1 MRRVRNLF
9 LRSTL
14 RTQITVA
21 FLAVALLSLGL
32 LAFLYTRTTRAAL
45 TGEAN
50 QTLFA
55 AASRT
60 AASLD
65 AFISVNLQA
74 VRAEAVLPEVV
85 AYLSLAADQRPGS
98 VEEAKAQGTLYTLMK
113 KKDWFYISSYALL
126 DHQGRN
132 IMDLFPADIGQD
144 ESDRDYFQVPL
155 QTGRP
160 YMSSVEFAQTVG
172 GVYFYFSS
180 PVRNEVGQIVGV
192 LRVRHSVTPLQE
204 LISESQGLAG
214 DGSFAILLDENHVR
228 LAHGTTPELIFRTV
242 VPLDPDRVTELRAAG
257 RLPNLPAEELSTN
270 LPAFEQGLN
279 NAADQ
284 PFFVAEAHAGGTG
297 LEQMAVVKLE
307 NQPWLVVFVQSQ
319 EVFLAPIEGA
329 IRATL
334 VWAVIIAGLVVIAAI
349 VVAQWLTGPVI
360 RLIAVAEQI
369 TAGDLTVQARVESS
383 DEIGKLALAFNSMTA
398 QLRQMLE
405 GLKQRNEQLYQ
416 RIMERKRGQERIER
430 LNRLQ
435 EDLLGPGS
443 LDEKLKR
450 ITGGVVEIFDADFA
464 RIWITQPGDLCDS
477 GCIHA
482 EVTEGPHVCRYRD
495 RCLHLMASSGRYTH
509 IDGEMH
515 RRVPF
520 GCYKIG
526 RVAVGE
532 DPKFITNDVTH
543 DPRVH
548 DRGWAREIGL
558 VSFAGYRLFSAA
570 GEPIGV
576 LALFSKDA
584 IASDGDALLEGLANT
599 AAQVIQTARVEEALR
614 EAHEQLDATLNALP
628 DLLFE
633 VDRHGRIYDFRAPRP
648 ELLYTSPQEF
658 LGQAMSQVLPQEAAS
673 IITDAIEQAVETG
686 RHVGAVYPLGTP
698 AGAGW
703 FELSIAAKGDPKTPE
718 GRLIVLVRDI
728 TERKRAEEELRKHR
742 DHLEELVAERTAEL
756 RRANERLRRL
766 AQQVISAQ
774 EKERQRLSRELHDE
788 AGQALTA
795 LKISQELIK
804 ADLPARSGSLYQ
816 RLAEA
821 IALTDATMEQMRLLA
836 QDLRPPTLDAV
847 GLNPTLEGFCRDFA
861 RRTQLSIDY
870 LGAELPVLPE
880 AVNICLYRFLQ
891 EALNNVAK
899 HARANQVRV
908 ALSYEA
914 AMVSLLVE
922 DDGQGFDKQSMLSAS
937 RRPMDAGLGLLGMQ
951 ERLDLVGGWLEVE
964 SHPGQGTHLT
974 AHIPCEE
981 VK

>member
-1 MRRVRNLF
+1 MRRVRNL
-9 LRSTL
+9 LLSSTL

-45 TGEAN
+45 IGEAN

-65 AFISVNLQA
+65 GFISVNLQA
-74 VRAEAVLPEVV
+74 VRAEAALPEMVE
-85 AYLSLAADQRPGS
+85 YLSLPADQRPGS
-98 VEEAKAQGTLYTLMK
+98 VEEAKVRGTLSALK
-113 KKDWFYISSYALL
+113 EKDWFYISSYALL
-126 DHQGRN
+126 DRQGRN
-132 IMDLFPADIGQD
+132 IMDSSQADIGQD

-155 QTGRP
+155 QTGLP
-160 YMSSVEFAQTVG
+160 YMSPVEFAQRVG

-214 DGSFAILLDENHVR
+214 DGSFAILLDENHVH

-257 RLPNLPAEELSTN
+257 RLPNLPAEKLSTN
-270 LPAFEQGLN
+270 LPAFERGLN

-284 PFFVAEAHAGGTG
+284 PFFVAEAHAGSTG

-307 NQPWLVVFVQSQ
+307 NQPWLVVFVQPQ
-319 EVFLAPIEGA
+319 EVFLAPIESA

-334 VWAVIIAGLVVIAAI
+334 VWAVIIAGLVVVAAI
-349 VVAQWLTGPVI
+349 SMAQWLTGPI
-360 RLIAVAEQI
+360 TRLIAVAEQI
-369 TAGDLTVQARVESS
+369 TAGDLTAQARVESS
-383 DEIGKLALAFNSMTA
+383 DEIGKLALAFNGMTA
-398 QLRQMLE
+398 RLRQTLE

-416 RIMERKRGQERIER
+416 RIIERKRAQERIER

-464 RIWITQPGDLCDS
+464 RIWITQPGDRCDS

-482 EVTEGPHVCRYRD
+482 EVTEGPHVCRDRD
-495 RCLHLMASSGRYTH
+495 RCLHLIASSGRYTH
-509 IDGEMH
+509 TDGEMH

-548 DRGWAREIGL
+548 DRDWARELGL
-558 VSFAGYRLFSAA
+558 VSFAGYRLLSAA

-576 LALFSKDA
+576 LALFSKHA
-584 IASDGDALLEGLANT
+584 IASDEDALLEGLANT
-599 AAQVIQTARVEEALR
+599 AAQVIQTA
-614 EAHEQLDATLNALP
+614 
-628 DLLFE
+628 
-633 VDRHGRIYDFRAPRP
+633 
-648 ELLYTSPQEF
+648 
-658 LGQAMSQVLPQEAAS
+658 
-673 IITDAIEQAVETG
+673 
-686 RHVGAVYPLGTP
+686 
-698 AGAGW
+698 
-703 FELSIAAKGDPKTPE
+703 
-718 GRLIVLVRDI
+718 
-728 TERKRAEEELRKHR
+728 RAEEELRKHR

-756 RRANERLRRL
+756 VGANERLRRL

-774 EKERQRLSRELHDE
+774 EEERQRLSRELHDE

-795 LKISQELIK
+795 LKIGQELIQ
-804 ADLPARSGSLYQ
+804 ADLPAESGSLYQ

-821 IALTDATMEQMRLLA
+821 IALTDTTMEQMRLLA
-836 QDLRPPTLDAV
+836 QDLRPPALDAV
-847 GLNPTLEGFCRDFA
+847 GLGPALEGFCRDFA

-880 AVNICLYRFLQ
+880 AINISLYRFLQ
-891 EALNNVAK
+891 EALTNVAK
-899 HARANQVRV
+899 HARADQVRV
-908 ALSYEA
+908 ALSYDA
-914 AMVSLLVE
+914 ATVRLSVE
-922 DDGQGFDKQSMLSAS
+922 DDGQGFDKQAVLSAS
-937 RRPMDAGLGLLGMQ
+937 GQPTGVGLGLLGTQ
-951 ERLDLVGGWLEVE
+951 ERLDLLGGWLEVE
-964 SHPGQGTHLT
+964 SHLGQGTRLT

-981 VK
+981 AK